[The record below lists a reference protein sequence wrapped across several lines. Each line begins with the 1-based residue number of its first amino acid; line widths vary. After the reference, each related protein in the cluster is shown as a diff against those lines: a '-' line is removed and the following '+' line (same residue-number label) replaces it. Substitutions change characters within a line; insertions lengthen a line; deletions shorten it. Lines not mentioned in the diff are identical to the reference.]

1 MGRVLVAGSINIDLV
16 TSVPALPVPGQTVLG
31 SELAYHPG
39 GKGANQAVAASR
51 AGAAVTMIGAVGDDS
66 FGERLVAFLA
76 SNGVDTSGVVR
87 VAGAPTGVAVIA
99 VDARG
104 ENTIVAIPG
113 ANEAL
118 APDHVGACTPAPGDV
133 LAAQCEAGP
142 EATLAFLKAGRAAG
156 ALTVLNAAPA
166 PGCSVELLGA
176 ADVVA
181 VNETELGALTGRAV
195 APDAPAADV
204 VAAAHKLRRTD
215 QTVVVTLGSRGAIAA
230 GPLGVQEIPGL
241 AVRAVD
247 ATGAGDCFVGAL
259 CARLAAGDAL
269 PGALVWA
276 NTAASLCVQRR
287 GAGPSMPTA
296 GEVSAAISSPPG

>member
-1 MGRVLVAGSINIDLV
+1 MLVAGSINIDLV

-31 SELAYHPG
+31 SDLAYHPG

-118 APDHVGACTPAPGDV
+118 APDHAGACTPAPGDV
-133 LAAQCEAGP
+133 LAAQCEAAP
-142 EATLAFLKAGRAAG
+142 EAILAFLKAGRAAG

-166 PGCSVELLGA
+166 PGCSAELLAA

-181 VNETELGALTGRAV
+181 VNETELGALTGLTV

-204 VAAAHKLRRTD
+204 VAAADKLRRSD
-215 QTVVVTLGSRGAIAA
+215 QTVVVTLGSRGAIAT

-241 AVRAVD
+241 PVSAVD
-247 ATGAGDCFVGAL
+247 TTGAGDCFVGAL

-276 NTAASLCVQRR
+276 NTAASLCVQRP

-296 GEVSAAISSPPG
+296 GEVAAAISSPLG

>member
-87 VAGAPTGVAVIA
+87 IAGAPTGVAVIA

-118 APDHVGACTPAPGDV
+118 GPDHVGACTPAPGDV

-142 EATLAFLKAGRAAG
+142 EATLAFLKAGRGAG

-166 PGCSVELLGA
+166 PGCSARLLA
-176 ADVVA
+176 VADVVA
-181 VNETELGALTGRAV
+181 VNETELGALTGLTV

-204 VAAAHKLRRTD
+204 VAAADKLRRSD

-230 GPLGVQEIPGL
+230 GPLGVQEAPGL
-241 AVRAVD
+241 PVRAVD

-259 CARLAAGDAL
+259 CARLAAGDVL
-269 PGALVWA
+269 PGALAWA
-276 NTAASLCVQRR
+276 NAAASLCVQRP

-296 GEVSAAISSPPG
+296 GEVSAAISGPPG